1 MKIEIE
7 INEEKILEL
16 AKSNSMDDLP
26 RVILSQAKQEA
37 VISCVNEIKNK
48 LVEKEYYSNKEFLQ
62 KEVRDKV
69 FEQISETIEK
79 FVDDR
84 FNETEIKKIIEQKFN
99 SLINEWIDKK
109 IYDRLEEAK
118 ANIIFVNENDIN
130 ELGGG
135 CQYP

>member
-130 ELGGG
+130 ENDINNV
-135 CQYP
+135 